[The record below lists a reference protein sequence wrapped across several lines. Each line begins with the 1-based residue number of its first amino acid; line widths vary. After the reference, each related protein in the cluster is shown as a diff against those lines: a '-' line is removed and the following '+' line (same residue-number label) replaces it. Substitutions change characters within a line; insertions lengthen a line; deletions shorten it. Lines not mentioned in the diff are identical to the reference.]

1 MRTNK
6 FALKQTQKY
15 SSEQEKIFQKIKS
28 LHKSGLGYRKIA
40 NKLNSENIRTH
51 RGKEWGG
58 NNVYSVIKRHKLRE
72 ERLKFINKE
81 YELKWGKMRVIWK

>member
-28 LHKSGLGYRKIA
+28 LHQSGLGYRKIA

-51 RGKEWGG
+51 RGKEWG
-58 NNVYSVIKRHKLRE
+58 VTM
-72 ERLKFINKE
+72 FIQLSKDIN
-81 YELKWGKMRVIWK
+81 